1 MGKRKEEDEVF
12 LRKKKK
18 KQKKSM
24 ISVDV
29 KGTVYPVNL
38 KLPGKRL
45 KKHIKKES
53 VNEKF

>member
-12 LRKKKK
+12 LRKK

-53 VNEKF
+53 VNGKF

>member
-1 MGKRKEEDEVF
+1 
-12 LRKKKK
+12 
-18 KQKKSM
+18 M

-53 VNEKF
+53 VNGKF